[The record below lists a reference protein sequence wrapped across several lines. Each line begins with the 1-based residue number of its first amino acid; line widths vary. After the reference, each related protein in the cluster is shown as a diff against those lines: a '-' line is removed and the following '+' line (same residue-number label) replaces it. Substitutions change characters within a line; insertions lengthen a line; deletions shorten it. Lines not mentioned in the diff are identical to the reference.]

1 MIIWRASSLSICF
14 FAASIFAAAQCPKI
28 SVSSPTDVQDG
39 QPITFTATVDNL
51 DRDITPTYN
60 WTVSAGTISSGQ
72 GTSSITVDTESA
84 GGQSS
89 TATVDVG
96 GLLRRCNSSASAT
109 TFIARRVSARK
120 IDEYGPIR
128 LGEEKARLDNFAI
141 ELQNDPTT
149 KGYVIAYAAR
159 GGTVGTAVTRLNTAK
174 NYLVNVR
181 GIESGRIVT
190 INGSTQATAKTE
202 LWVLPDGAAPP
213 VASTP
218 VVTRP
223 QTRPSPT
230 VERPQTQ
237 TTVIRHPRERRAC

>member
-14 FAASIFAAAQCPKI
+14 FAASLFAAAQCPKI

-51 DRDITPTYN
+51 SRDITPTYN

-72 GTSSITVDTESA
+72 GTSSITVDTSYA
-84 GGQSS
+84 GGQSA

-109 TFIARRVSARK
+109 TFIAKRVSSRK

-128 LGEEKARLDNFAI
+128 LGDEKARLDNFAI
-141 ELQNDPTT
+141 ELQNDPIA
-149 KGYVIAYAAR
+149 KGYVVAYAAR
-159 GGTVGTAVTRLNTAK
+159 GSIPRTAITRLNTAK

-190 INGSTQATAKTE
+190 VNGGTQATAKTE
-202 LWVLPDGAAPP
+202 LWVVPDGAAPP
-213 VASTP
+213 AASPP
-218 VVTRP
+218 VVNRP
-223 QTRPSPT
+223 QTRISPT
-230 VERPQTQ
+230 PSVERPQTPAN
-237 TTVIRHPRERRAC
+237 HNLLGRRAG